1 MFGQKVFSN
10 IAGNRGSADQT
21 GSVIFWIFYHIGC
34 HKLLQTA
41 FEFIIPNHMVHQVFS
56 LVVQIPAGLP
66 ANQTAVAPFLCAAR
80 H

>member
-1 MFGQKVFSN
+1 MFSN
-10 IAGNRGSADQT
+10 VAGNRGSADQT

-34 HKLLQTA
+34 HKLVQTV
-41 FEFIIPNHMVHQVFS
+41 FEFVIPNHMGHEVFS

-66 ANQTAVAPFLCAAR
+66 ANQTAVAPFLGAAR